1 VTRTLLTGGRVFD
14 GTGAAPGEA
23 DVLVEDGRILQ
34 VGPGLDGDEAV
45 DVGGRYLLAGLFDCH
60 THLTLTIIPGRW
72 SSSGRRTRACPTA
85 WSTGPRPCG
94 ARSAS

>member
-45 DVGGRYLLAGLFDCH
+45 DVGGRYLLRGC
-60 THLTLTIIPGRW
+60 
-72 SSSGRRTRACPTA
+72 STA
-85 WSTGPRPCG
+85 TPM
-94 ARSAS
+94 